1 MNAATNPARWRLAG
15 AVLVLL
21 SLMVPLG
28 ACRADDRPRLVR
40 ADGSTESL
48 ASHRGRW
55 VVVNYWAEWCAPCR
69 HEIPELNALQAER
82 AADVTIFGVNF
93 DGLTGEPLQALATK
107 MDIRFALLRDD
118 PGVAIG
124 VPRPEVLPTTVVID
138 PEGRT
143 TTLVGPQTRATLT
156 VALGGA
162 AAPAATAPPE
172 PHGSEPQ
179 RSEPEAR

>member
-1 MNAATNPARWRLAG
+1 MNAATIPAHLRLAG
-15 AVLVLL
+15 AILVLL
-21 SLMVPLG
+21 SLMAPLG
-28 ACRADDRPRLVR
+28 ACRADDGPTLVR

-93 DGLTGEPLQALATK
+93 DGITGEPLQALATK

-118 PGVAIG
+118 PGAALG
-124 VPRPEVLPTTVVID
+124 LPKPEVLPTTVVID
-138 PEGRT
+138 PEGRMS
-143 TTLVGPQTRATLT
+143 TLVGPQTRATLT

-162 AAPAATAPPE
+162 APAAAASAPAAPA
-172 PHGSEPQ
+172 
-179 RSEPEAR
+179 AR